1 MVPPGSRALDL
12 DSASDPPSMACFS
25 NLSDLTE
32 HERWPGARP
41 RSPRCPDPTQRDTAQ
56 EREGV
61 PWGGAAPA
69 PVPSGCQDSSSLRRK
84 DSKRAGRQPV
94 SVILPEGQEE
104 GMRNSASQPGREW
117 PPGRKH
123 REDVQMK
130 AWASPAPSVQCA
142 GSAVSVN
149 NSTH

>member
-1 MVPPGSRALDL
+1 
-12 DSASDPPSMACFS
+12 MACFS

-41 RSPRCPDPTQRDTAQ
+41 RSPRCQDPTQRDTAQ

-94 SVILPEGQEE
+94 SVILPEGHHPEA
-104 GMRNSASQPGREW
+104 NSLAALQKEVKRVPGDSQQKEVARG
-117 PPGRKH
+117 
-123 REDVQMK
+123 
-130 AWASPAPSVQCA
+130 
-142 GSAVSVN
+142 
-149 NSTH
+149 